1 MTKVKATA
9 TKSTIEGIVPRY
21 NLPVQ
26 ASRGISERSVP
37 DDTYNMT
44 AIFYSSPDQIEE
56 TDTTESFEIDSEKTD
71 SVDFTMSTSSRE
83 TSFSNSD
90 EEEII
95 CSVGLTTKGR
105 GYQILHDFLRNRQD
119 KMLQENLDK
128 GAVYNAVTIFLGYKQ
143 I

>member
-1 MTKVKATA
+1 MARVKVTA
-9 TKSTIEGIVPRY
+9 KQSTIEGIVPRY
-21 NLPVQ
+21 NLAVQ
-26 ASRGISERSVP
+26 AARRISERSVP
-37 DDTYNMT
+37 DDTYNKR
-44 AIFYSSPDQIEE
+44 AIFYISPDQIEE

-71 SVDFTMSTSSRE
+71 SVDFTMSTSSKE

-119 KMLQENLDK
+119 MIIQENLEK
-128 GAVYNAVTIFLGYKQ
+128 RATYNAVTIFLGYK
-143 I
+143 

>member
-1 MTKVKATA
+1 MARVKVTA
-9 TKSTIEGIVPRY
+9 KKSTIEGIVPRY
-21 NLPVQ
+21 NLAVQ
-26 ASRGISERSVP
+26 AARRICERSVP
-37 DDTYNMT
+37 NDTYNKR
-44 AIFYSSPDQIEE
+44 AIFYSSPDQIDE

-119 KMLQENLDK
+119 KIIQENLK
-128 GAVYNAVTIFLGYKQ
+128 RKATYNAVTIFLGYK
-143 I
+143 

>member
-1 MTKVKATA
+1 MARVKVRTG
-9 TKSTIEGIVPRY
+9 KSTIEGIVNRY
-21 NLPVQ
+21 NLALQ
-26 ASRGISERSVP
+26 ATRRISDRSVP
-37 DDTYNMT
+37 DVLYNKR

-119 KMLQENLDK
+119 KIIQENLK
-128 GAVYNAVTIFLGYKQ
+128 RKATYNAVTIFLGYK
-143 I
+143 